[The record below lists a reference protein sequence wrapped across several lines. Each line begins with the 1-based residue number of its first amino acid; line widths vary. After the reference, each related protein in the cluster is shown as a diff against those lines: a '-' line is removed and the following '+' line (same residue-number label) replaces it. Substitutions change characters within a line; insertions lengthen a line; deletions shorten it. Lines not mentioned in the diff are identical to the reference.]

1 MHRTYRFLFLFF
13 WNSFLSPSH
22 PLTYASPAYGLSM
35 GSMPGPSQYHAS
47 NMHSDQ
53 MPMGFMAADNM
64 ENMRKMFKRFGF
76 QLIEGVDVINAI
88 LYSDPRANLMKR
100 ISILTEAARIQ
111 YYELYKLYELEHYQ
125 DGHATTI
132 YYVAAVLHFGL
143 QEWLAFDKEHTQLIM
158 SNQIIAYEADIE
170 RLNVSIQEHSGKVHE
185 YFAVKQNEK
194 NKEKQF
200 LAEIKLKHDNQVEKY
215 RSYCIGELPKIQI
228 RSSDI
233 IIPLQAL
240 SQYENYISHLLYLIQ
255 F

>member
-1 MHRTYRFLFLFF
+1 
-13 WNSFLSPSH
+13 
-22 PLTYASPAYGLSM
+22 M

-64 ENMRKMFKRFGF
+64 ENMRKMFKVCEVCG
-76 QLIEGVDVINAI
+76 EINHVNSNSCI
-88 LYSDPRANLMKR
+88 RTGCPR
-100 ISILTEAARIQ
+100 ILTEAARIQ

-170 RLNVSIQEHSGKVHE
+170 RLNVSIQEPDL
-185 YFAVKQNEK
+185 
-194 NKEKQF
+194 F
-200 LAEIKLKHDNQVEKY
+200 LQDLKDERDRRLAQ
-215 RSYCIGELPKIQI
+215 Q
-228 RSSDI
+228 
-233 IIPLQAL
+233 Q
-240 SQYENYISHLLYLIQ
+240 QQ
-255 F
+255 QQQ